1 MNEIILTE
9 AKNGSRVSAAIGD
22 MLILKLP
29 ENPTTGYRWV
39 VQTTNNL
46 AQVGDDF
53 FTDAV
58 AAGAGGE
65 RCLRFA
71 AQSQGEAHIV
81 ASLQRS
87 WEAGKVPHSVFK
99 VVVDIR

>member
-9 AKNGSRVSAAIGD
+9 AQNGRRVSAAIGD
-22 MLILKLP
+22 MLILRLP
-29 ENPTTGYRWV
+29 ENPTTGYRWT

-53 FTDAV
+53 FTTAV

-71 AQSQGEAHIV
+71 AQSRGVAHIE
-81 ASLQRS
+81 AGLQRS
-87 WEAGKVPHSVFK
+87 WEVGKAPHSVFNAI
-99 VVVDIR
+99 VDIR

>member
-9 AKNGSRVSAAIGD
+9 VQNGRRVSAAIGD
-22 MLILKLP
+22 MLILKLQ
-29 ENPTTGYRWV
+29 ENPTTGYRWI

-53 FTDAV
+53 FTVAI

-71 AQSQGEAHIV
+71 AQSPGVAHIE
-81 ASLQRS
+81 AGLQRS
-87 WEAGKVPHSVFK
+87 WEVGKAPHSVFK
-99 VVVDIR
+99 AVVDIR